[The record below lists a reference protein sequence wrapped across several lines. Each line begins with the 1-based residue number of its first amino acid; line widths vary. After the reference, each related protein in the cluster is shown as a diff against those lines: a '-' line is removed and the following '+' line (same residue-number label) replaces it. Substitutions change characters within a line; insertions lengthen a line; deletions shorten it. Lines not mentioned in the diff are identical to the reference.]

1 MITLLKNQ
9 TSMTQNF
16 FSKKINKSSKPGEK
30 RNLNS
35 AQFTFPFLHL
45 VAKEQWKQK

>member
-16 FSKKINKSSKPGEK
+16 FSKKKKSSKLGEK

-35 AQFTFPFLHL
+35 AQFTFSSLHL